1 MPTTDDAATTPARIH
16 RRTALR
22 VSGGALALVLAG
34 GAGWLV
40 RRDGD
45 DEDAVPRPTFDSL
58 SPSGIDAPVFADV
71 DPGIIAVGT
80 RYVQT
85 HPDDADLATLL
96 DSFPAVDGD
105 PFEAAA
111 ALGRDEFRRGDTV
124 AVDGWILAR
133 SEARAAAVIALT
145 CAGDRC

>member
-1 MPTTDDAATTPARIH
+1 MH
-16 RRTALR
+16 SRTALQ

-40 RRDGD
+40 RRDGAD
-45 DEDAVPRPTFDSL
+45 DPPVPRPTFDTL
-58 SPSGIDAPVFADV
+58 PAAATDAPVFAAV

-85 HPDDADLATLL
+85 HPDDADLDTLL
-96 DSFPAVDGD
+96 ASFPEIDGYPLD
-105 PFEAAA
+105 AAA
-111 ALGRDEFRRGDTV
+111 ALGREEFRRGDTV
-124 AVDGWILAR
+124 VVDGWVLAR
-133 SEARAAAVIALT
+133 SEARAAAVIALS